1 MDRNKI
7 IAIWLLRRRCT
18 KRQRNRLL
26 WVHPI
31 NLERDQLREFDR
43 QFEGLRCDENKFFN
57 YFRMS
62 INSFD
67 ELHNRLKNTLQR
79 QNTKMR
85 NCIQPIQMLAY
96 TIR

>member
-7 IAIWLLRRRCT
+7 IAIWLLRRRCR

-43 QFEGLRCDENKFFN
+43 QFEGLRCDENKFLN

-62 INSFD
+62 ISSQLVISIFQCRLQYSF
-67 ELHNRLKNTLQR
+67 LSKRLFNGG
-79 QNTKMR
+79 
-85 NCIQPIQMLAY
+85 
-96 TIR
+96 